1 MADFLITF
9 SSTTAQTLLDG
20 EKGII
25 GTSGTLAVT
34 DAQAI
39 GVEGEADLLILGS
52 VTALKGDGVGGPA
65 VGILELVVG
74 TTGHLTALD
83 DAAVDIAVAGSAV
96 IRNQGNIIGSAAG
109 IVATDTDG
117 SAGFRLS
124 NGGTILADG
133 AALLLSLGNGTVNL
147 TNSGRIETQGN
158 ASAAAIDAEGGVI
171 VFDQTGTVVGDV
183 LLASVFSTRLVNA
196 GTILGDVFLGTSA
209 SADSFVNLGGR
220 VSGTIF
226 GGAGDDIYTIDR
238 GDLVLSDSSGVDTV
252 RSSASYQLAA
262 GLDILTLIGSAD
274 IAGTG
279 NGSSNFIDGNGG
291 DNLLRGFGG
300 SDRLNGHDGDD
311 TVRGGLGNDTVQAS
325 NGEDVLSGGDGRDT
339 FDLGFTDG
347 TRVDLATG
355 RAVIAGEVQ
364 AISGFEIV
372 SGGLGNDTVVGSS
385 GSDELRGGSGFD
397 TISGG
402 DGFDILEG
410 ESAVDRLDGGS
421 GNDSIAGGA
430 SGDNLTGGTGAD
442 RFIFRALSDSTVAA
456 SDVIEDFD
464 GVTDR
469 IDLSAIDANGAT
481 AGDGSFLFGGA
492 NFLAV
497 GIASIRV
504 LVSNGNTTVEIRD
517 KDGSAVDMQIE
528 LDGVPALTAADFVL

>member
-1 MADFLITF
+1 MHAIPDFLITF
-9 SSTTAQTLLDG
+9 SSNTAQSLLTG
-20 EKGII
+20 ERGVV
-25 GTSGTLAVT
+25 GTSGTLAVA

-74 TTGHLTALD
+74 TIGHLTSLD
-83 DAAVDIAVAGSAV
+83 DAALDIAVAGSA
-96 IRNQGNIIGSAAG
+96 ITRNQGNIIGSAAG
-109 IVATDTDG
+109 IVAVDTDG

-124 NGGTILADG
+124 NGGTIVADG
-133 AALLLSLGNGTVNL
+133 AALLLSLGNGTVKL

-183 LLASVFSTRLVNA
+183 LLASTFSTRLVNA
-196 GTILGDVFLGTSA
+196 GTILGNVFLGTSA

-226 GGAGDDIYTIDR
+226 GA
-238 GDLVLSDSSGVDTV
+238 
-252 RSSASYQLAA
+252 
-262 GLDILTLIGSAD
+262 LT
-274 IAGTG
+274 
-279 NGSSNFIDGNGG
+279 
-291 DNLLRGFGG
+291 
-300 SDRLNGHDGDD
+300 
-311 TVRGGLGNDTVQAS
+311 
-325 NGEDVLSGGDGRDT
+325 E
-339 FDLGFTDG
+339 
-347 TRVDLATG
+347 
-355 RAVIAGEVQ
+355 
-364 AISGFEIV
+364 
-372 SGGLGNDTVVGSS
+372 
-385 GSDELRGGSGFD
+385 
-397 TISGG
+397 
-402 DGFDILEG
+402 
-410 ESAVDRLDGGS
+410 
-421 GNDSIAGGA
+421 
-430 SGDNLTGGTGAD
+430 
-442 RFIFRALSDSTVAA
+442 STVAA
-456 SDVIEDFD
+456 SDVISDFD

-504 LVSNGNTTVEIRD
+504 VVSSGNTTVEIRD
-517 KDGSAVDMQIE
+517 KDGSAVDMQID